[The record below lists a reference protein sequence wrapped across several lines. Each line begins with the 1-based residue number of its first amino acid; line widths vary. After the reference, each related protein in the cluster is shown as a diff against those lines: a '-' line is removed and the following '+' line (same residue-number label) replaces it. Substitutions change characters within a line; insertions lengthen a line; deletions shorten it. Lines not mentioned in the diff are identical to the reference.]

1 MAGDNNA
8 KKCQLPYEPAHSLI
22 PTLKVLLLIF
32 PISEIR
38 WAEIGGAT
46 FLEMDSPSRDICVS
60 FTVPSQT
67 DLYFSKSTDFCRLK
81 GDHFA

>member
-46 FLEMDSPSRDICVS
+46 FLEMVSPSRDMCL
-60 FTVPSQT
+60 F
-67 DLYFSKSTDFCRLK
+67 YSTIPNRFI
-81 GDHFA
+81 FF